1 MNDTT
6 VLQGKIIHLNKEAG
20 WGFISSPSLKFTRIF
35 FYWQGLKG
43 NTLNFKDLERGMK
56 VEFIAIEIPEKG
68 WRAIKI
74 KVVDADQS

>member
-1 MNDTT
+1 MKDTT
-6 VLQGKIIHLNKEAG
+6 ILQGKIIHLDKESG
-20 WGFISSPSLKFTRIF
+20 WGFISSTSLKFTRIF
-35 FYWQGLKG
+35 FYWQGLRG
-43 NTLNFKDLERGMK
+43 DTLNFKDLERGMK